1 MGEEIKDKEIRD
13 KDKCMV
19 RQKFTGWLLPVC
31 CFCWANLYATEQ
43 PPAIEADMALLE
55 FLGSMEEEADEWE
68 EFIEFAAD
76 GISPRVAEVD
86 HED

>member
-1 MGEEIKDKEIRD
+1 
-13 KDKCMV
+13 
-19 RQKFTGWLLPVC
+19 
-31 CFCWANLYATEQ
+31 
-43 PPAIEADMALLE
+43 MALLE

-68 EFIEFAAD
+68 EFIEFATD